1 MRTLQKKIREHQK
14 VLNLIL
20 EQSKEIDA
28 IIKLL
33 FKKIK
38 FGGKILFCGNG
49 GSCSD
54 AQHLA
59 AEMLIRLK
67 PKNNRSPLAALS
79 LATDTS
85 TLTACGND
93 YNFSKIFSRPFEAL
107 SKKNDVLFVISTSG
121 NSKNIL
127 NVLKSAKRKKITSV
141 GFLGS
146 GGGLSKKNCDYKLIV
161 KSNNTAIIQECH
173 IFLGHYIIE
182 EVEKKLIKERVIT
195 KNNK

>member
-1 MRTLQKKIREHQK
+1 MITLQKKIKEHSK
-14 VLNLIL
+14 VVNSVLK
-20 EQSKEIDA
+20 QSKEISN
-28 IIKLL
+28 IINLISKKL
-33 FKKIK
+33 KS
-38 FGGKILFCGNG
+38 GGKILFCGNG

-54 AQHLA
+54 AQHLV

-107 SKKNDVLFVISTSG
+107 SKKNDALFIISTSG

-127 NVLKSAKRKKITSV
+127 NVLKSAKKKNIKSI
-141 GFLGS
+141 GFLGK
-146 GGGLSKKNCDYKLIV
+146 GGGMCKKNCDYKIIV

-182 EVEKKLIKERVIT
+182 EVEKKLIKEKII
-195 KNNK
+195 KIK